1 MGLVIEETE
10 TRGDLYIKF
19 NLVLPNYDKMIKYSN
34 LEILKEIFNEDNIEN
49 QIGNRKNDL
58 SGVVKE
64 YNIINVI

>member
-1 MGLVIEETE
+1 
-10 TRGDLYIKF
+10 
-19 NLVLPNYDKMIKYSN
+19 MIKYSN

-49 QIGNRKNDL
+49 QIGNRKNDF